1 MLAKLEGSTST
12 IMVFLRFSSLKVA
25 LGATSLAL
33 SLGWTGVVVL
43 AEQRELPQPRASV
56 DAVLLVDASGSML
69 KTDARNLRYE
79 GAKLFLKFLGDTDR
93 LAIVSFADKAQVV
106 SDLKDFKEASVNG
119 TLKEIEAIKTEGQFS
134 DIYEG
139 IKKSEELLNASP
151 RNDAERII
159 ILLSDGKMEPNPSVA
174 MPASRTVSLVNDLL
188 PDLKAREIKVH
199 SLAFSEQADKV
210 LLGEIAAATDGLNWF
225 TATPE
230 EVHKSFANLF
240 LAVKRPQVVP
250 MTSRGF
256 NLDDDV
262 DEATFYITREEASKL
277 TLISPKNEEMTVEKV
292 PEWVTW
298 FAGKNFDVITMR
310 EPDPGEWQV
319 LGGASA
325 DGFATVLTHLKL
337 VTDWPVIV
345 RSEDKTIV
353 QARLYDGEKPVS
365 LPEMSGVVRYAFQI
379 SPTDRV
385 AEPVVRDLLNDEGRD
400 GDKIA
405 RDGIFSK
412 SVTLA
417 DSGEYKLSIVARGP
431 TFERTQQV
439 PFRVRPRLL
448 ALSVVSPEEAA
459 SGHEEG
465 AHEHGHEAAHNGEG
479 EHSAEGH
486 ESKEAFAQGNQ
497 HFVFRAELSKEALSF
512 KSFEIRIEALSQER
526 KKSVITLKRS
536 QHDPLVYEAVAS
548 ALPVDGRYTV
558 RAFLEGETRKL
569 QEVEAESRA
578 VRFERISTKEK
589 RQPVTPE
596 PVKEPV
602 PESKAEA
609 LPLLQIILITVV
621 NIAAV
626 AVGFVVTKKVRR
638 TSTAAASKY
647 IPPRQ
652 VLEAIADLEEKVLST
667 PDHVHDPIIDGIAEK
682 PAESSSKAFELEQT
696 NPNPSTDSS
705 EAASGTTD
713 ELDEGGLADAVNA
726 LEDEVGATSEASSDA
741 DTGTVPAAATEEEGP
756 KEN

>member
-1 MLAKLEGSTST
+1 
-12 IMVFLRFSSLKVA
+12 MVFFRFSSLKVA
-25 LGATSLAL
+25 FVATSLAL
-33 SLGWTGVVVL
+33 SIGWEGGVL
-43 AEQRELPQPRASV
+43 RAEQRELQQPRASV
-56 DAVLLVDASGSML
+56 DAVLLIDASGSML

-79 GAKLFLKFLGDTDR
+79 GAKLFLKFLGDSDR

-106 SDLKDFKEASVNG
+106 SDLKDFKKEAING
-119 TLKEIEAIKTEGQFS
+119 TLHEIEAIKTEGQFS

-174 MPASRTVSLVNDLL
+174 MPATRTVSLVNELL

-225 TATPE
+225 TSSSE

-262 DEATFYITREEASKL
+262 DEATFYITRDEASKL

-412 SVTLA
+412 SVTLT
-417 DSGEYKLSIVARGP
+417 DPGEYKLSIVARAP

-448 ALSVVSPEEAA
+448 TLSVVSPEDVD
-459 SGHEEG
+459 EEHTHG
-465 AHEHGHEAAHNGEG
+465 DHGHEHEDVRPSGG
-479 EHSAEGH
+479 EHGGEAH
-486 ESKEAFAQGNQ
+486 ESKDAFARGDQ
-497 HFVFRAELSKEALSF
+497 HFIVRAELSKEAFSF
-512 KSFEIRIEALSQER
+512 KSFEIRVEALSQER
-526 KKSVITLKRS
+526 KRSVIILKRS
-536 QHDPLVYEAVAS
+536 QHDPLVYEGVAS
-548 ALPVDGRYTV
+548 ALPMDGRYTL
-558 RAFLEGETRKL
+558 RALLKGETKKL
-569 QEVEAESRA
+569 QEVEAESRT
-578 VRFERISTKEK
+578 VRFERISTQE
-589 RQPVTPE
+589 QSHPVTPE
-596 PVKEPV
+596 PVKQPVQEP
-602 PESKAEA
+602 KAEA
-609 LPLLQIILITVV
+609 LPLLQIILITAVNVV
-621 NIAAV
+621 AV
-626 AVGFVVTKKVRR
+626 AVGFVVTKRVRKS
-638 TSTAAASKY
+638 STAAATKY
-647 IPPRQ
+647 IPPKQ
-652 VLEAIADLEEKVLST
+652 VLEAIADLEEKVLSSA
-667 PDHVHDPIIDGIAEK
+667 DAIHDPIIDGVTGK
-682 PAESSSKAFELEQT
+682 V
-696 NPNPSTDSS
+696 
-705 EAASGTTD
+705 
-713 ELDEGGLADAVNA
+713 ADAVSTPSA
-726 LEDEVGATSEASSDA
+726 AEKEIAKSSPDSADA
-741 DTGTVPAAATEEEGP
+741 PPAAADEVDDGGLSDAVSAVADDAGAAADGGSIPDTAADATGAVLEQEGP
-756 KEN
+756 KES

>member
-12 IMVFLRFSSLKVA
+12 IMVFFRIPSLKVA
-25 LGATSLAL
+25 LVATSLAL
-33 SLGWTGVVVL
+33 SIGWTGLVVI

-69 KTDARNLRYE
+69 KTDAGNLRYE
-79 GAKLFLKFLGDTDR
+79 GAKLFLKFLGDSDR

-106 SDLKDFKEASVNG
+106 SDLKDFKEGLING

-139 IKKSEELLNASP
+139 IKKSEEILNASP
-151 RNDAERII
+151 RDDAERII

-225 TATPE
+225 TSTPE
-230 EVHKSFANLF
+230 EMHKSFANLF

-292 PEWVTW
+292 PEWITW

-319 LGGASA
+319 LGDASA

-353 QARLYDGEKPVS
+353 QARLYDGDKPVS

-412 SVTLA
+412 SVVLA

-431 TFERTQQV
+431 TFERSQQV

-459 SGHEEG
+459 SEHDEG
-465 AHEHGHEAAHNGEG
+465 AHEPGHEAAHNG
-479 EHSAEGH
+479 EGH
-486 ESKEAFAQGNQ
+486 ESKEAFAQGSQ

-526 KKSVITLKRS
+526 KKSVITLKRAP
-536 QHDPLVYEAVAS
+536 HNPLVYEAVAS

-558 RAFLEGETRKL
+558 RAFLEGETKKL

-578 VRFERISTKEK
+578 IRFERVSTKEK
-589 RQPVTPE
+589 HVPATPE
-596 PVKEPV
+596 PVKVVV

-609 LPLLQIILITVV
+609 LPFLQIIIITFV

-626 AVGFVVTKKVRR
+626 ALGFVFTKKIRK
-638 TSTAAASKY
+638 TSTGSASKY

-652 VLEAIADLEEKVLST
+652 VLEAIADLEDKVLST
-667 PDHVHDPIIDGIAEK
+667 PDSVYDPIIDGLKDTSEESFSK
-682 PAESSSKAFELEQT
+682 PVELKQKTATSPNESSEL
-696 NPNPSTDSS
+696 
-705 EAASGTTD
+705 ASGTP
-713 ELDEGGLADAVNA
+713 EGLDDGGLADAVSA
-726 LEDEVGATSEASSDA
+726 LEDGVGTTAV
-741 DTGTVPAAATEEEGP
+741 VPEEEDL